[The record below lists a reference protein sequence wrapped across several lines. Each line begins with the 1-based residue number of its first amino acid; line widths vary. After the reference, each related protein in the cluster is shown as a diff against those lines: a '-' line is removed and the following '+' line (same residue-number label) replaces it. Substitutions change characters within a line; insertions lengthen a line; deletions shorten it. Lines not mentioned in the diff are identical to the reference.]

1 MMENKIKWNNIDFR
15 IDLLEDTI
23 RSRQLHML
31 SNCKS
36 VMLELFWEIG
46 KILNNTVD
54 EHRGD
59 LIEELGGK
67 LAQKHGSYLSAFNL
81 KQMREF
87 AIACPAETLRL
98 VSLAVGW
105 NHIPVLNKLTI
116 SSDWTYYAN
125 LVYEEQL
132 TPAALAEKI
141 IKEKPETLEKI
152 DPPFPR
158 FDKAL
163 VEGHM
168 NILEFD
174 RFFRNDKHNDF
185 RKLFELKP
193 IADTVSAI
201 DQTTHMID
209 LKIDYFRKLYN
220 NLLYHQGYASF
231 ESICEQIDSAYEA
244 LRENSSLQTILDL
257 VAARF
262 DGNLSA
268 QWLEGWFKT
277 YKELNGHPSRPH
289 GTLFLPSVI
298 VESKEQVTKKG
309 NVTTTVTMSGFKED
323 LDTGYNIYENPD
335 IMYFL
340 EQA

>member
-1 MMENKIKWNNIDFR
+1 MMENRIKWNNIDYR
-15 IDLLEDTI
+15 IDLLEDAI
-23 RSRQLHML
+23 RNRQFNML
-31 SNCKS
+31 NNCKS

-46 KILNNTVD
+46 KIVD

-59 LIEELGGK
+59 LIEELGEK

-87 AIACPAETLRL
+87 AIACPVEMLRD
-98 VSLAVGW
+98 VSLTVGW
-105 NHIPVLNKLTI
+105 KHIPVLSKLAI
-116 SSDWTYYAN
+116 SSDWAYYAD
-125 LVYEEQL
+125 LVSEEQL
-132 TPAALAEKI
+132 TPSELEEKI
-141 IKEKPETLEKI
+141 KKGKPETLENI
-152 DPPFPR
+152 DLPFPR
-158 FDKAL
+158 FDKTL
-163 VEGHM
+163 IERYM
-168 NILEFD
+168 ENLEFD
-174 RFFRNDKHNDF
+174 QFFRNDKHGDF

-193 IADTVSAI
+193 IADTVSGI
-201 DQTTHMID
+201 DQTMHMIN

-220 NLLYHQGYASF
+220 NLLYYQGYASF
-231 ESICEQIDSAYEA
+231 EYICSQIDSAYEA

-289 GTLFLPSVI
+289 GTLFLPQINTESEKQVI
-298 VESKEQVTKKG
+298 KKG
-309 NVTTTVTMSGFKED
+309 NVTTTIIMNEINED
-323 LDTGYNIYENPD
+323 LDAGYNIYQNPD